1 MSLKNWLPVSSLL
14 LLALLLPSCGG
25 GGTTSPTPTPTPTPG
40 TLALTTVVSGLGAP
54 LGLERPPGDNRFF
67 VVQQPGTVRIIE
79 NGALRPG
86 NFLDIQSLVNF
97 DGQEQGL
104 LGLTFHPNYST
115 NRKFYVNYTRDSPSP
130 QTVIAEFQA
139 SASDPNQ
146 ADPGSERILLTVN
159 QPFPNHKGGQLV
171 FGTDGFLYIGL
182 GDGGDAGDPLNNAQN
197 LLSLLGKILR
207 IGVDAPFTG
216 SLQYAIP
223 ADNPFAGGNGSPEI
237 FAYGLRNPWRF
248 SLEQGSSR
256 IFVADVGQGNFEEVD
271 ILQNGGN
278 YGWRVMEGAHCF
290 NPSTGCDTS
299 NKIMPIA
306 EYDHTVG
313 IAVIGGYVYK
323 GTAIPSLAN
332 KYIFGDLTGK
342 IFSLT
347 EAPANTFT
355 RSDLLTTNRMVSSL
369 GQDAAGEVYVLDYG
383 AGIILK
389 LVPQ

>member
-25 GGTTSPTPTPTPTPG
+25 GGTPSPTPTPTPTPG
-40 TLALTTVVSGLGAP
+40 SLALTTVVSGLSAP

-67 VVQQPGTVRIIE
+67 VVQQSGTVRIIE
-79 NGALRPG
+79 NGALRSG

-115 NRKFYVNYTRDSPSP
+115 NRKFYVNYTRDSPSR
-130 QTVIAEFQA
+130 QTVIAEFQT

-197 LLSLLGKILR
+197 LFSLLGKILR

-223 ADNPFAGGNGSPEI
+223 ADNPFAGSSGSPEI

-271 ILQNGGN
+271 ILQKGGN

-369 GQDAAGEVYVLDYG
+369 SQDAAGEVYVLDYG

>member
-1 MSLKNWLPVSSLL
+1 
-14 LLALLLPSCGG
+14 
-25 GGTTSPTPTPTPTPG
+25 
-40 TLALTTVVSGLGAP
+40 LALTTVVSGLSAP

-67 VVQQPGTVRIIE
+67 VVQQSGTVRIIE
-79 NGALRPG
+79 NGVLRSG

-104 LGLTFHPNYST
+104 LGLTFHPNYGT
-115 NRKFYVNYTRDSPSP
+115 NRKFYVNYTRDSPSR
-130 QTVIAEFQA
+130 QTVIAEFQT
-139 SASDPNQ
+139 SAADPNQ
-146 ADPGSERILLTVN
+146 ADANSERILLVVN
-159 QPFPNHKGGQLV
+159 QPFANHKGGQLA
-171 FGTDGFLYIGL
+171 FGSDNLLYIGL

-197 LLSLLGKILR
+197 LFSLLGKILR

-216 SLQYAIP
+216 SLPYAIP
-223 ADNPFAGGNGSPEI
+223 ADNPFAGGTGSPEI

-248 SLEQGSSR
+248 SLEQGGTR

-271 ILQNGGN
+271 ILQKGGN

-342 IFSLT
+342 LFSLT

>member
-1 MSLKNWLPVSSLL
+1 
-14 LLALLLPSCGG
+14 
-25 GGTTSPTPTPTPTPG
+25 
-40 TLALTTVVSGLGAP
+40 LALTTVVSGLSAP

-67 VVQQPGTVRIIE
+67 VVQQSGTVRIIE
-79 NGALRPG
+79 NGALRSG

-104 LGLTFHPNYST
+104 LGLSFHPNYST
-115 NRKFYVNYTRDSPSP
+115 NRKFYVNYTRDSPSR
-130 QTVIAEFQA
+130 QTVIAEFQT

-197 LLSLLGKILR
+197 LFSLLGKILR

-223 ADNPFAGGNGSPEI
+223 ADNPFAGSSGSPEI

-271 ILQNGGN
+271 ILQKGGN

-355 RSDLLTTNRMVSSL
+355 RSDLLTTNRMISSL
-369 GQDAAGEVYVLDYG
+369 SQDAAGEVYVLDYG

>member
-25 GGTTSPTPTPTPTPG
+25 GGTTSPTPTPTPN
-40 TLALTTVVSGLGAP
+40 TLALTTVVSGLSSP

-67 VVQQPGTVRIIE
+67 VVQQAGTVRIIE
-79 NGALRPG
+79 NGALRSG

-115 NRKFYVNYTRDSPSP
+115 NRKFYVNYTRDSPTR
-130 QTVIAEFQA
+130 QTVIAEFQT

-146 ADPGSERILLTVN
+146 ADPNSERILLTVS

-197 LLSLLGKILR
+197 LFSLLGKMLR
-207 IGVDAPFTG
+207 IGVDPPFTG

-223 ADNPFAGGNGSPEI
+223 ADNPFAGGGGGSPEI

-256 IFVADVGQGNFEEVD
+256 IFVADVGQGSFEEVD
-271 ILQNGGN
+271 ILQKGGN

-299 NKIMPIA
+299 NKVMPIA
-306 EYDHTVG
+306 EYDHTIG

>member
-25 GGTTSPTPTPTPTPG
+25 GGTPSPTPTPTPTPG
-40 TLALTTVVSGLGAP
+40 TLALTTVVSGLSAP

-67 VVQQPGTVRIIE
+67 VVQQSGTVRIIE
-79 NGALRPG
+79 NGALRSG

-104 LGLTFHPNYST
+104 LGLSFHPNYST
-115 NRKFYVNYTRDSPSP
+115 NRKFYVNYTRDSPSR
-130 QTVIAEFQA
+130 QTVIAEFQT

-197 LLSLLGKILR
+197 LFSLLGKILR

-223 ADNPFAGGNGSPEI
+223 ADNPFAGSSGSPEI

-271 ILQNGGN
+271 ILQKGGN

-369 GQDAAGEVYVLDYG
+369 SQDAAGEVYVLDYG